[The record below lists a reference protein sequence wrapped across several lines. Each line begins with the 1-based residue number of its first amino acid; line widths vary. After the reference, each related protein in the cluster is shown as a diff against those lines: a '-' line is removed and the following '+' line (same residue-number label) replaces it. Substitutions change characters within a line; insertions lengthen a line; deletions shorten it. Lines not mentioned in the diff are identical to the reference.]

1 MIDIKISV
9 SNVDY
14 EATLDTLLP
23 VLLEHLSKKSENAF
37 LSSILSKTKGVS
49 SIAAKAALKALPQDT
64 RDDLAVACLNHY
76 KEDIQ
81 RLLTEAS
88 KQKVLR
94 CKLMESILRL
104 RRVPNLR
111 KWEISQKVVLRIKK
125 RNY

>member
-14 EATLDTLLP
+14 EAALDTLLP
-23 VLLEHLSKKSENAF
+23 VLLEHLSEKTENAF

-49 SIAAKAALKALPQDT
+49 SIAVKAALKTLPQDT

-76 KEDIQ
+76 KDDIQ

-88 KQKVLR
+88 KQKGIALQIDGINIAVAQSS
-94 CKLMESILRL
+94 ESA
-104 RRVPNLR
+104 
-111 KWEISQKVVLRIKK
+111 
-125 RNY
+125 

>member
-14 EATLDTLLP
+14 EAALDTLLP

-49 SIAAKAALKALPQDT
+49 SIAAKAALKTLPQDT

-76 KEDIQ
+76 KDDIQ
-81 RLLTEAS
+81 RLLTEVS
-88 KQKVLR
+88 KQKGIALQIDGINIAVAQSS
-94 CKLMESILRL
+94 ESA
-104 RRVPNLR
+104 
-111 KWEISQKVVLRIKK
+111 
-125 RNY
+125 

>member
-14 EATLDTLLP
+14 EAALDTLLP
-23 VLLEHLSKKSENAF
+23 VLLEHLSKKTENAF

-49 SIAAKAALKALPQDT
+49 SIAAKAALKTLPQDT

-76 KEDIQ
+76 KDDIQ

-88 KQKVLR
+88 KQKGIALQIDGINIAVAQSS
-94 CKLMESILRL
+94 ESA
-104 RRVPNLR
+104 
-111 KWEISQKVVLRIKK
+111 
-125 RNY
+125 

>member
-14 EATLDTLLP
+14 EAALDTLLP
-23 VLLEHLSKKSENAF
+23 VLLEHLSKKTENAF

-49 SIAAKAALKALPQDT
+49 SIAVKAALKTLPQDT

-76 KEDIQ
+76 KDDIQ

-88 KQKVLR
+88 KQKGIALQIDGINIAVAQSS
-94 CKLMESILRL
+94 ESA
-104 RRVPNLR
+104 
-111 KWEISQKVVLRIKK
+111 
-125 RNY
+125 

>member
-14 EATLDTLLP
+14 EAALDTLLP
-23 VLLEHLSKKSENAF
+23 VLLEHLSKKTENAF

-49 SIAAKAALKALPQDT
+49 SIAVKAALKTLPQDT

-76 KEDIQ
+76 KDDIQ

-88 KQKVLR
+88 KQKGIALQIDGIDIAVAQSS
-94 CKLMESILRL
+94 ESA
-104 RRVPNLR
+104 
-111 KWEISQKVVLRIKK
+111 
-125 RNY
+125 

>member
-14 EATLDTLLP
+14 EAALDTLLP
-23 VLLEHLSKKSENAF
+23 VLLEHLSKKTENAF

-49 SIAAKAALKALPQDT
+49 SIAAKAALKTLPQDT

-76 KEDIQ
+76 KDDIQ

-88 KQKVLR
+88 KQKGIALQIDGLNIAVAQSS
-94 CKLMESILRL
+94 ESA
-104 RRVPNLR
+104 
-111 KWEISQKVVLRIKK
+111 
-125 RNY
+125 

>member
-14 EATLDTLLP
+14 EAALDTLLP
-23 VLLEHLSKKSENAF
+23 VLLEHLSKKTENAF

-49 SIAAKAALKALPQDT
+49 SIAAKAALKTLPQDT

-76 KEDIQ
+76 KDDIQ

-88 KQKVLR
+88 KQKGIALQFDGINIAVAQSS
-94 CKLMESILRL
+94 ESA
-104 RRVPNLR
+104 
-111 KWEISQKVVLRIKK
+111 
-125 RNY
+125 

>member
-14 EATLDTLLP
+14 EAALDTLLP
-23 VLLEHLSKKSENAF
+23 VLLEHLSKKTENAF
-37 LSSILSKTKGVS
+37 LSSILSNTKGVS
-49 SIAAKAALKALPQDT
+49 SIAAKAALKTLPQDT

-88 KQKVLR
+88 KQKGIALQIDGINIAVAQSS
-94 CKLMESILRL
+94 ESA
-104 RRVPNLR
+104 
-111 KWEISQKVVLRIKK
+111 
-125 RNY
+125 

>member
-14 EATLDTLLP
+14 EAALDTLLP
-23 VLLEHLSKKSENAF
+23 VLLEHLSKKTENAF

-49 SIAAKAALKALPQDT
+49 SIAAKAALKTLPQDT

-76 KEDIQ
+76 NDDIK

-88 KQKVLR
+88 KQKGIALQIDGINIAVAQSS
-94 CKLMESILRL
+94 ESA
-104 RRVPNLR
+104 
-111 KWEISQKVVLRIKK
+111 
-125 RNY
+125 

>member
-14 EATLDTLLP
+14 EAALDTLLP

-88 KQKVLR
+88 KQKDIALQIDGIDIAVAQSS
-94 CKLMESILRL
+94 ESA
-104 RRVPNLR
+104 
-111 KWEISQKVVLRIKK
+111 
-125 RNY
+125 

>member
-14 EATLDTLLP
+14 EAALDTLLP
-23 VLLEHLSKKSENAF
+23 VLLEHLSKKTENAF

-49 SIAAKAALKALPQDT
+49 SIAAKAALKTLPQDT

-76 KEDIQ
+76 KDDIQ

-88 KQKVLR
+88 KQKGIALQIDGINIAVA
-94 CKLMESILRL
+94 KSSESA
-104 RRVPNLR
+104 
-111 KWEISQKVVLRIKK
+111 
-125 RNY
+125 

>member
-14 EATLDTLLP
+14 EAALDTLLP

-37 LSSILSKTKGVS
+37 LSFILSKTKGVS

-81 RLLTEAS
+81 RLLAEAS
-88 KQKVLR
+88 KQKGIALQINGIDIAVAQSS
-94 CKLMESILRL
+94 K
-104 RRVPNLR
+104 PA
-111 KWEISQKVVLRIKK
+111 
-125 RNY
+125 

>member
-14 EATLDTLLP
+14 EAALDTLLP

-37 LSSILSKTKGVS
+37 LSNILSKTKWFS
-49 SIAAKAALKALPQDT
+49 SISEKAAHNA
-64 RDDLAVACLNHY
+64 ACLNHY

-88 KQKVLR
+88 KQKGIALQIDGIDIAVAQSS
-94 CKLMESILRL
+94 ESA
-104 RRVPNLR
+104 
-111 KWEISQKVVLRIKK
+111 
-125 RNY
+125 